1 MPNESFQTN
10 ITNNLESGFTNTY
23 NKLFTS
29 KIHQFENFPEP
40 RNATEEEQEEFHSK
54 PHDFHI
60 PDNIDDFDKS
70 STNQKSNSAS
80 STISNNFEGD
90 NKDLLTKFN
99 ELQINSEND
108 TQNNFIKDEQQIK
121 NYHIDI
127 SDEDEICNNPNFHS
141 EEQDE
146 FEIPDEFTVNYKI
159 FVSLRIANI
168 FIKFDSTIK
177 TLIDGF

>member
-10 ITNNLESGFTNTY
+10 ITNNLESDYTNTH
-23 NKLFTS
+23 NKLFAS

-60 PDNIDDFDKS
+60 PDNIDDF
-70 STNQKSNSAS
+70 A
-80 STISNNFEGD
+80 
-90 NKDLLTKFN
+90 
-99 ELQINSEND
+99 ND
-108 TQNNFIKDEQQIK
+108 THNNFIKDETIQQQIK

-127 SDEDEICNNPNFHS
+127 NDEDEICNNPYFHS

-146 FEIPDEFTVNYKI
+146 FDIPDDI
-159 FVSLRIANI
+159 
-168 FIKFDSTIK
+168 
-177 TLIDGF
+177 